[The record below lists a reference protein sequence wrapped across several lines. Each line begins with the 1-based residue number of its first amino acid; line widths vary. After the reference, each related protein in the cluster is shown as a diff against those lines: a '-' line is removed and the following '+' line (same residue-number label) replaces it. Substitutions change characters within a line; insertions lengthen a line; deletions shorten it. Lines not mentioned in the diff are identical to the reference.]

1 MIRAITVNGQSYQLS
16 SLKELGEGG
25 EAVVYELVPGK
36 TVVKVYKTP
45 DHPTYSDATQKTA
58 AALRIEEHQKKLPMF
73 PKGLPPVIVAPREI
87 AYDSKGKVCGYA
99 MEFVSGAK
107 PIAGFADPQAHRAGL
122 SNKVVQAHLIQLHDA
137 TVAAHRSQLVFGDF
151 NDLNVLVGNGK
162 LRVVDADSMQFGQ
175 FLTKTY
181 TPRFVDPL
189 LCNPFDHAPVLQKP
203 HGEMSDWYAFAVMLF
218 QSFLCIDPYGGVFA
232 PADASRRVPHGMRPL
247 RRITVFNKEVK
258 YPRAA
263 YRPESFPDELLHF
276 LQSVFSDQD
285 HREVFPRRMLET
297 LDWRP
302 CQSCGAESARG
313 YCPVCGQAPK
323 QVMQTTTVRGKVTA
337 TVFFDR
343 RGATIVCADFQ
354 LGKIRY
360 LYNEGG
366 EFRREG
372 QRAVGGGPI
381 DYGATYF
388 IQGEKTWSAKDGEAK
403 CLDDAAEHSVR
414 VDMADGTPS
423 IAGGPRHTHYVQEGI
438 IYESESLAPTVVG
451 RAVSGRTTVWSG
463 EHLAFGFYRFGTI
476 LSGFVHEVGSGKRMS
491 ELVDAPKIRGHL
503 IKVACALGREHVW
516 FFWTA
521 QDSGRRYHAA
531 ACFGKTGRCIA
542 SVEADD
548 GATGDLSWLGV
559 GIGGKC
565 AVGDKLLAATD
576 DGLVQVV
583 VNGGQMSVAR
593 AFPDTEP
600 FVDAADRIFPGD
612 GGIYVVGGSKI
623 THLKIG

>member
-1 MIRAITVNGQSYQLS
+1 MIRAINVSGQSYQLS

-45 DHPTYSDATQKTA
+45 DHPTYTDATQKTA

-87 AYDSKGKVCGYA
+87 AYDPKGKVCGYA

-189 LCNPFDHAPVLQKP
+189 LCNPFDHSPVLQKP
-203 HGEMSDWYAFAVMLF
+203 HGEMSDWYAFTVMLF

-232 PADASRRVPHGMRPL
+232 PTDASRRVPHGMRPL
-247 RRITVFNKEVK
+247 RRISVFSKEVK

-276 LQSVFSDQD
+276 LQSVFSDKD

-323 QVMQTTTVRGKVTA
+323 QVAQTVTVRGKVTA

-354 LGKIRY
+354 GGKMRF
-360 LYNEGG
+360 LYNEASV
-366 EFRREG
+366 FRRED
-372 QRAVGGGPI
+372 QRSLVAGSVDP
-381 DYGATYF
+381 DAAYVL
-388 IQGEKTWSAKDGEAK
+388 QGEHTWVAKDGVAS
-403 CLDDAAEHSVR
+403 CVNRPAEPKFR
-414 VDMADGTPS
+414 VDTVNGVAS
-423 IAGGPRHTHYVQEGI
+423 IAGGPKAIHYVHEGVVRETDSI
-438 IYESESLAPTVVG
+438 APTDIG
-451 RAVSGRTTVWSG
+451 RALSGRTTLWSG
-463 EHLAFGFYRFGTI
+463 EHLGFGFYRYGSI
-476 LSGFVHEVGSGKRMS
+476 SSGFIFVPGTRVMNESVEM
-491 ELVDAPKIRGHL
+491 PQIRGHL
-503 IKVACALGREHVW
+503 IKTVCSFGKDQVW

-521 QDSGRRYHAA
+521 QDGTRRYHGA
-531 ACFGKTGRCIA
+531 ACFNKVGKCLAKI
-542 SVEADD
+542 EADD
-548 GATGDLSWLGV
+548 GAQGDLSWLGV
-559 GIGGKC
+559 GVGGKC

-576 DGLVQVV
+576 DGLVQVGIS
-583 VNGGQMSVAR
+583 GGQMSVVK

-600 FVDAADRIFPGD
+600 FVDPADRLFVGN
-612 GGIYVVGGSKI
+612 GGVYVVSASKV
-623 THLKIG
+623 THLQIS